1 MGAEGGGCEKARC
14 CSRCLS
20 RERSKIGRAPQGPPP
35 HFPTHAKKDTM
46 KLSVAL
52 ISITASSAKLLN
64 ESPVLQTQ
72 EE

>member
-1 MGAEGGGCEKARC
+1 
-14 CSRCLS
+14 
-20 RERSKIGRAPQGPPP
+20 
-35 HFPTHAKKDTM
+35 M

>member
-1 MGAEGGGCEKARC
+1 MGAEEGGARRLAVARDG
-14 CSRCLS
+14 SRGNAP
-20 RERSKIGRAPQGPPP
+20 RSAESPGPPP